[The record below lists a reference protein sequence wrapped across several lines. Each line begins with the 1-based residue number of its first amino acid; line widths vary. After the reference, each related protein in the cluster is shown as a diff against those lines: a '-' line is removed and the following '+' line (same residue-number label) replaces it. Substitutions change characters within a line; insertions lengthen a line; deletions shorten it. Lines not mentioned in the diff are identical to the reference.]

1 MLNTRGGTLHHPL
14 SPERLLLRTASQ
26 LDRSLATRALAVVP
40 PPLIRRKQIQHTED
54 RPQDSNRNKTP
65 RRCRR
70 MGGDVQI
77 GHEPEVSKRINLTIA
92 QRAMKR
98 ADRVIK

>member
-1 MLNTRGGTLHHPL
+1 
-14 SPERLLLRTASQ
+14 
-26 LDRSLATRALAVVP
+26 
-40 PPLIRRKQIQHTED
+40 
-54 RPQDSNRNKTP
+54 
-65 RRCRR
+65 

-92 QRAMKR
+92 QRAVKR